1 MISLVL
7 GQKHYFMGEDII
19 EKLKCRD
26 SRAQELFDKTYSEN
40 MYYLCFRY
48 LSSEHDCADVW

>member
-1 MISLVL
+1 
-7 GQKHYFMGEDII
+7 MGEDII